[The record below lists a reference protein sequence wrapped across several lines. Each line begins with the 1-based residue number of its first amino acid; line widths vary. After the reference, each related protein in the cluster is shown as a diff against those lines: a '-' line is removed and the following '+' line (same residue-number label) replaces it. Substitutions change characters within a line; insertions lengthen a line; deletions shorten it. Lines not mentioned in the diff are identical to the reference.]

1 MGILAITATSAL
13 ALAAAATLSSAPL
26 PPAEGAAGTVD
37 VVKAAIDRH
46 DRMTVPVRIGHDGGS
61 SGPFD
66 FLVDT
71 GAERTVLARDIAT
84 RLRLPTS
91 GQGLLIGI
99 AGTQS
104 VDLVEIDEI
113 NLGRRSFYGLTA
125 PLLEGSNIGAD
136 GIIGLDSLQDQRVLL
151 DFAKK
156 RMTIGDAMQ
165 LGGGRGFEIVVQA
178 RRRSGQLIM
187 TNAVIDGV
195 RTDIVID
202 TGSDTSIGNRALQ
215 KALARRSKGE
225 TTELQSVTGQIITA
239 DIAMARTVKLGTMT
253 MSNAMLVFADTPAFD
268 KLEMVRR
275 PAMFMGM
282 NQLKLFQ
289 RVAIDFATR
298 RILFDLPESAEIPI
312 RF

>member
-1 MGILAITATSAL
+1 MGLLAIASTGAL
-13 ALAAAATLSSAPL
+13 ALATAAPL
-26 PPAEGAAGTVD
+26 PPAEGGPGAID
-37 VVKAAIDRH
+37 VVKTDIDRH
-46 DRMTVPVRIGHDGGS
+46 DRMTVPVRIGHNGGQA
-61 SGPFD
+61 GPYD

-84 RLRLPTS
+84 RLQLPMS
-91 GQGLLIGI
+91 GKGLLIGI
-99 AGTQS
+99 AGTQN

-125 PLLEGSNIGAD
+125 PLLDGYNIGAD

-151 DFAKK
+151 DFDKK
-156 RMTIGDAMQ
+156 RLKIGDAMQ
-165 LGGGRGFEIVVQA
+165 LGGNSGFEIVVQA

-215 KALARRSKGE
+215 KALAKRHKGE
-225 TTELQSVTGQIITA
+225 MTELQSVTGQTIMA
-239 DIAMARTVKLGTMT
+239 DVAMARTVRLGTMT
-253 MSNAMLVFADTPAFD
+253 MSNSMLVFADTPAFE
-268 KLEMVRR
+268 KLELVKR
-275 PAMFMGM
+275 PALFMGM
-282 NQLKLFQ
+282 NQLKLFH
-289 RVAIDFATR
+289 RVAIDFATK
-298 RILFDLPESAEIPI
+298 RILFDLPDNAEIPF

>member
-1 MGILAITATSAL
+1 MGILAITATGAL
-13 ALAAAATLSSAPL
+13 ALATPAPL
-26 PPAEGAAGTVD
+26 PPPQGD
-37 VVKAAIDRH
+37 VEIVKTDIDRH
-46 DRMTVPVRIGHDGGS
+46 DRMTVPVRIGHHGGS
-61 SGPFD
+61 AGPFD

-91 GQGLLIGI
+91 GTGLLIGI

-151 DFAKK
+151 DFTRK

-215 KALARRSKGE
+215 KALAKRHKGE
-225 TTELQSVTGQIITA
+225 TTQLQSVTGQIITA
-239 DIAMARTVKLGTMT
+239 DIAMAKTLKLGTMT

-268 KLEMVRR
+268 KLEMVKR

-289 RVAIDFATR
+289 RVAIDFSTK
-298 RILFDLPESAEIPI
+298 RILFDLPDSAEIPI

>member
-1 MGILAITATSAL
+1 MGILAIIATGAL
-13 ALAAAATLSSAPL
+13 ALATPAPL
-26 PPAEGAAGTVD
+26 PPPQGDVD
-37 VVKAAIDRH
+37 IVKADIDRH
-46 DRMTVPVRIGHDGGS
+46 DRMTVPVRIGHGGGS
-61 SGPFD
+61 AGPFD

-91 GQGLLIGI
+91 GTGLLIGI
-99 AGTQS
+99 AGTQA

-151 DFAKK
+151 DFARK
-156 RMTIGDAMQ
+156 RMTIGDAIQ
-165 LGGGRGFEIVVQA
+165 LGGSRGFEIVVQA
-178 RRRSGQLIM
+178 RRRSGQLIL

-215 KALARRSKGE
+215 KALA
-225 TTELQSVTGQIITA
+225 
-239 DIAMARTVKLGTMT
+239 MARTMKLGSMTMT
-253 MSNAMLVFADTPAFD
+253 NSMLVFADTPAFD
-268 KLEMVRR
+268 KLEMVKR

-289 RVAIDFATR
+289 RVAIDFSTK
-298 RILFDLPESAEIPI
+298 RILFDLPDSAEIPI

>member
-1 MGILAITATSAL
+1 MGLLAIVSTGAL
-13 ALAAAATLSSAPL
+13 ALATPAPL
-26 PPAEGAAGTVD
+26 PPAQTGPGAVD
-37 VVKAAIDRH
+37 IVKADIDRH
-46 DRMTVPVRIGHDGGS
+46 DRMTVPVRIGHSGGQA
-61 SGPFD
+61 GPYD

-71 GAERTVLARDIAT
+71 GAERTVLSRDIAT
-84 RLRLPTS
+84 RLQLPMS
-91 GQGLLIGI
+91 GKGLLIGI

-104 VDLVEIDEI
+104 VDLVEVDEI

-125 PLLEGSNIGAD
+125 PLLDGYNIGAD

-151 DFAKK
+151 DFDKK
-156 RMTIGDAMQ
+156 RMAIGDAMQ
-165 LGGGRGFEIVVQA
+165 LGGSRGFEIVVQA

-215 KALARRSKGE
+215 KALARRHKGE
-225 TTELQSVTGQIITA
+225 TTQLQSVTGQTIMA
-239 DIAMARTVKLGTMT
+239 DLAMARTLKLGTMT
-253 MSNAMLVFADTPAFD
+253 MSNSVLVFADTPAFE
-268 KLEMVRR
+268 KLEMVKR

-282 NQLKLFQ
+282 NQLKLFH
-289 RVAIDFATR
+289 RVAIDFSTK
-298 RILFDLPESAEIPI
+298 RILFDLPDSAEIPF

>member
-1 MGILAITATSAL
+1 MGLL
-13 ALAAAATLSSAPL
+13 ALASAGTLALATPAPL
-26 PPAEGAAGTVD
+26 PPAEGGPGGID
-37 VVKAAIDRH
+37 VVKTDIDRH
-46 DRMTVPVRIGHDGGS
+46 DRMTVPVRIGKA
-61 SGPFD
+61 GPFD

-71 GAERTVLARDIAT
+71 GAERTVLARDIAA

-91 GQGLLIGI
+91 GTGLLIGI

-125 PLLEGSNIGAD
+125 PLLDGSNIGAD

-151 DFAKK
+151 DFDKK

-165 LGGGRGFEIVVQA
+165 LGGSRGFEIVVQA

-187 TNAVIDGV
+187 TNALIDGV

-215 KALARRSKGE
+215 KALAKRHRGE
-225 TTELQSVTGQIITA
+225 TTELQSVTGQTIVA
-239 DIAMARTVKLGTMT
+239 DIAMARTLKLGTMT
-253 MSNAMLVFADTPAFD
+253 MSNSMLVFADTPAFE
-268 KLEMVRR
+268 KLEMVKR

-282 NQLKLFQ
+282 NQLKLFH
-289 RVAIDFATR
+289 RVAIDFSTK
-298 RILFDLPESAEIPI
+298 RILFDLPDSAEIPI